1 MPAAVEAST
10 GALPEEVIIMDTS
23 QASDLAELQAPGEH
37 ITVALIP
44 KVEEDLR
51 LLQERTSLSKT
62 DLTNRAITLYEFF
75 DARWRAGHDLLD
87 RDNSTGQSQLVYID
101 TTAVQAPGV
110 QAPAVQAQ
118 RAGHAWHRRRPADH
132 RRRPSRRWRL
142 HPSPSRPLRLAI
154 CSLLPLL
161 SLIGQEARTP

>member
-1 MPAAVEAST
+1 
-10 GALPEEVIIMDTS
+10 MDTS

-44 KVEEDLR
+44 KAEEDLR

-75 DARWRAGHDLLD
+75 DAQLRAGHDLID
-87 RDNSTGQSQLVYID
+87 RDNSTGQTQLVHLLD
-101 TTAVQAPGV
+101 APAVQAPGV
-110 QAPAVQAQ
+110 QAPGVQAQ
-118 RAGHAWHRRRPADH
+118 RAGRAWHRRRPAGH

-161 SLIGQEARTP
+161 GLIGQEVRTP